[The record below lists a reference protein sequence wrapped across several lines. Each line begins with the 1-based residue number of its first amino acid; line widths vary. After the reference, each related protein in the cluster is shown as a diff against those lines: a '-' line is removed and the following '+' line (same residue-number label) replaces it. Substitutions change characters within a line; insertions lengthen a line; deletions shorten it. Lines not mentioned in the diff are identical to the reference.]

1 MIKRTLIVI
10 AVIAFLA
17 SVVPS
22 FATTVDTTTYPPFAV
37 YSFSP
42 HQSDDLAIKV
52 DGKQTV
58 RWPFEYKYLTICKIP
73 VYMKIGM
80 YIRVKDCNDK
90 KIIIVQKDCE
100 DAETVG
106 KGADQWPCYYGC
118 VTIEILS
125 NFNAEIRGDLQ
136 DRTAVINGDKWSVS
150 VTPNTIAGDGNYHA
164 VDVCVKTWLAKIEKA
179 AAGDEV
185 KVGNLAIQARP
196 QV

>member
-42 HQSDDLAIKV
+42 PQSDDLAIKV

-73 VYMKIGM
+73 VKMKIGM
-80 YIRVKDCNDK
+80 YIKVKDCNDK
-90 KIIIVQKDCE
+90 KIVIVQKDCE
-100 DAETVG
+100 DAETMG
-106 KGADQWPCYYGC
+106 KGAGDWPCYYGC

-125 NFNAEIRGDLQ
+125 NFNAEIKGDFV
-136 DRTAVINGDKWSVS
+136 DRTAVINGSNWSVS
-150 VTPNTIAGDGNYHA
+150 VTPNTITGNGNYQP
-164 VDVCVKTWLAKIEKA
+164 VDVCVKTWQAKIEKA
-179 AAGDEV
+179 AANDEV
-185 KVGNLAIQARP
+185 LVGAVAIQARP